1 MRKGSTLLVAI
12 SLFLLL
18 PGCSDE
24 PPPNQIPQP
33 PPHLRGGGGEGDN
46 SVALFSGPINE
57 DDTVPV
63 PSEKWDRIRTHVE
76 RFVTNP
82 VYARTNPFRNKLA
95 EILQPPPTQPPVE
108 VMPTT
113 TDTGD
118 TQPVAPP
125 EQDVHPLQQFALNEL
140 KLVMIM
146 HGIAQPEA
154 VFVDPLG
161 QPWIVRTG
169 TPIGNKQGQKIR
181 SIKQYKV
188 YVDEPDSEDDTPI
201 GIAPEILTRTF
212 EGDRDPQVNPAFY
225 AEPLTQMPIKNNK

>member
-1 MRKGSTLLVAI
+1 MAA
-12 SLFLLL
+12 F
-18 PGCSDE
+18 
-24 PPPNQIPQP
+24 
-33 PPHLRGGGGEGDN
+33 GGG
-46 SVALFSGPINE
+46 PTKE

-108 VMPTT
+108 VIPTATDDNT
-113 TDTGD
+113 TPVV
-118 TQPVAPP
+118 QPEV
-125 EQDVHPLQQFALNEL
+125 DLHPLQQFALNEL
-140 KLVMIM
+140 RLVMIM

-169 TPIGNKQGQKIR
+169 TPIGNKRGQKIR

-188 YVDEPDSEDDTPI
+188 YVDEPDSEEDTPV
-201 GIAPEILTRTF
+201 GIAPAILTRTF
-212 EGDRDPQVNPAFY
+212 EGDRDPQEDPAFY
-225 AEPLTQMPIKNNK
+225 AEPLTQMPIKNTK